1 MKVKCSKVSEVLKQ
15 QADAWKEY
23 SDTQA
28 EYNSQ
33 YQEYRSN
40 YNEFEA
46 AIKSSVKSLLSSV
59 KLPLKIEVSGGGRG
73 RSMGSTVKVYLPLTE
88 ISHGD
93 TALSWSYQCSLN
105 LDTKEVIRE
114 TNSWSGLQATTA
126 AQLDNLKESVKAIE
140 LLSSADWAAMLDAEP
155 VYTDFVH
162 TYPSQKPDFEEQ
174 LAYATIEDSIGS
186 TDMFLGRPYNIAGK
200 RSYYQILA
208 ETPKNYN
215 VQEIAADNPKMMADY
230 RIAKSKL
237 LSLLDKPVQ
246 CVDNPF

>member
-1 MKVKCSKVSEVLKQ
+1 MKTKCSKVSEVLKQ

-33 YQEYRSN
+33 YQEYRSS
-40 YNEFEA
+40 YSEFEA

-59 KLPLKIEVSGGGRG
+59 KLPLKIEVSQGW
-73 RSMGSTVKVYLPLTE
+73 RSKGSTVKIYLPRTE
-88 ISHGD
+88 SAEKD
-93 TALSWSYQCSLN
+93 TALSWSYECSLN
-105 LDTKEVIRE
+105 LDTKKVIRE
-114 TNSWSGLQATTA
+114 TSSWSGLQATTA

-140 LLSSADWAAMLDAEP
+140 LLNNADWATMLDAEP

-162 TYPSQKPDFEEQ
+162 THPSQKPDFEEQ
-174 LAYATIEDSIGS
+174 LAYAAIEDAIGS

-200 RSYYQILA
+200 KSYYQILS

-215 VQEIAADNPKMMADY
+215 VQEIASDNPKMLTDY

-246 CVDNPF
+246 CVDNLF

>member
-1 MKVKCSKVSEVLKQ
+1 MKIKCSKVSEVLKQ

-23 SDTQA
+23 SDNQA

-33 YQEYRSN
+33 YQEYRSS
-40 YNEFEA
+40 YSEFEA

-59 KLPLKIEVSGGGRG
+59 KLPLKIEVSQGW
-73 RSMGSTVKVYLPLTE
+73 RSMGSTVKVYLPPTE
-88 ISHGD
+88 SSHGD

-114 TNSWSGLQATTA
+114 TSSWSGLQATTA

-140 LLSSADWAAMLDAEP
+140 LLNNADWANILDSEP
-155 VYTDFVH
+155 VYDDFVH

-174 LAYATIEDSIGS
+174 LAYATIEDAIGS

-200 RSYYQILA
+200 KSYYQILS

-215 VQEIAADNPKMMADY
+215 VQEIASDNPKMLTDY